1 MAMNGVHGAL
11 GPLRSLPEVVRA
23 SPKLGVWLYFAMPV
37 LLIALGVASILAW
50 GEVAMFIVV
59 LAKRPL
65 FRVSQL
71 RAATRLAYRP
81 HNAITADR
89 VRVLEGD

>member
-59 LAKRPL
+59 LASGPYFVCRNYERRHGSRTGP
-65 FRVSQL
+65 
-71 RAATRLAYRP
+71 TTP
-81 HNAITADR
+81 
-89 VRVLEGD
+89 